1 MAFTAVQF
9 DDAAK
14 ERIRQAAA
22 FEKRLRLESF
32 LSIETEVGPFRL
44 MPMQV
49 GHVLQLEYAE
59 NRLSLGEEPQIDDI
73 VHLLWILKPESDKRS
88 ERAFSRFVAREI
100 NNFFQLEIQGFFNV
114 QFNDMPGNGSGET
127 VNEYDSSVWLCSLLD
142 ALCSEYGWTIQEVMQ
157 TPMSVALQLMQ
168 RIIKR
173 NNPKYPIRNAITQ
186 AAKAR
191 EMKGM
196 KQDG

>member
-32 LSIETEVGPFRL
+32 LRIETEVGPFRL

-88 ERAFSRFVAREI
+88 MRAFSRFVAREI
-100 NNFFQLEIQGFFNV
+100 NIFFQLEIQGFFNV

-142 ALCSEYGWTIQEVMQ
+142 ALCSEYGWTIQEVIQ
-157 TPMSVALQLMQ
+157 TPMSVSLQLMQ

>member
-32 LSIETEVGPFRL
+32 LRIETEVGPFRL

-88 ERAFSRFVAREI
+88 MRAFSRFVAREI
-100 NNFFQLEIQGFFNV
+100 NDFIQLEIQGFFNV

-142 ALCSEYGWTIQEVMQ
+142 ALCSEYGWTIQEVIQ
-157 TPMSVALQLMQ
+157 TPMSVSLQLMQ